1 MTLTLSRRRLLVG
14 GVALTAVAACG
25 RKQSSA
31 PPLLSDRAE
40 PVPPLDD
47 RIGLLEKRD
56 NAVVGL
62 YAVNLATNLT
72 VAHRDN
78 DMFAMC
84 STFKAY
90 LSARVL
96 QKAQRGELAM
106 TDMLHVDP
114 AAVIANSPI
123 SGPKAGSSLSLNELC
138 QAVLQRSDN
147 TAANMLLH
155 LIGGPPAITEFARS
169 IGDDRTRLDRF
180 ELELNSALPG
190 DPRDTSTPRALG
202 GGIRAILTEEVL
214 DQAHRKQLEDWM
226 RGNLTSR
233 MRAGLPPGWTSAD
246 KTGTGDFASTNDIGI
261 VYGPNGEH
269 ILLAIMTRTRSD
281 NPKAKAL
288 GQLIADVTTLALPTL
303 RGQG

>member
-1 MTLTLSRRRLLVG
+1 VG
-14 GVALTAVAACG
+14 LAAVAACG
-25 RKQSSA
+25 RKQSFTPPTLSDPA
-31 PPLLSDRAE
+31 EPLPPLE
-40 PVPPLDD
+40 D

-56 NAVVGL
+56 NALVGL
-62 YAVNLATNLT
+62 YAVNLDSNVT

-96 QKAQRGELAM
+96 QKAQRGELTM
-106 TDMLHVDP
+106 TDALYVDP

-123 SGPKAGSSLSLNELC
+123 SGPKAGSSLSLSELC

-169 IGDDRTRLDRF
+169 IGDDRTRLDRW
-180 ELELNSALPG
+180 ETELNSALPG

-214 DQAHRKQLEDWM
+214 DEAHRKQLEEWM
-226 RGNLTSR
+226 RGNVTSR
-233 MRAGLPPGWTSAD
+233 MRAGLPPGWSSAD
-246 KTGTGDFASTNDIGI
+246 KTGTGDFASTNDVGI

-281 NPKAKAL
+281 NPKAEPL
-288 GQLIADVTTLALPTL
+288 RQLIADVTTLVLPDVTQQ
-303 RGQG
+303 R

>member
-1 MTLTLSRRRLLVG
+1 MTFSRRRLLVG
-14 GVALTAVAACG
+14 GVALAAVAACG
-25 RKQSSA
+25 RKQSYTPPTLSDPA
-31 PPLLSDRAE
+31 EPLPPLE
-40 PVPPLDD
+40 D

-62 YAVNLATNLT
+62 YAVNLDSNVT
-72 VAHRDN
+72 VAHRAD

-96 QKAQRGELAM
+96 QKAQRGELTM
-106 TDMLHVDP
+106 TDALYVDP

-169 IGDDRTRLDRF
+169 IGDDRTRLDRW
-180 ELELNSALPG
+180 ETELNSALPG

-214 DQAHRKQLEDWM
+214 DKAHRKQLEDWM
-226 RGNLTSR
+226 RGNVTSS

-246 KTGTGDFASTNDIGI
+246 KTGSGDFASTNDVGI

-281 NPKAKAL
+281 NPKAEPL
-288 GQLIADVTTLALPTL
+288 RQLIADVTTLALPAL

>member
-1 MTLTLSRRRLLVG
+1 M
-14 GVALTAVAACG
+14 ALAAVAACG
-25 RKQSSA
+25 PKRSFT
-31 PPLLSDRAE
+31 PPRLSDPAE
-40 PVPPLDD
+40 PLPSLEE
-47 RIGLLEKRD
+47 RIGLLEQRD

-62 YAVNLATNLT
+62 YGVNLDSNVTL
-72 VAHRDN
+72 AHRDN

-106 TDMLHVDP
+106 TDTLYVNP

-123 SGPKAGSSLSLNELC
+123 SGPKAGGSLSLNELC

-147 TAANMLLH
+147 TAANMLLK

-169 IGDDRTRLDRF
+169 IGDERTRLDRW

-202 GGIRAILTEEVL
+202 GGIRAILTEDVL
-214 DQAHRKQLEDWM
+214 DREHRKQLEKWM
-226 RGNLTSR
+226 RGNVTSS

-246 KTGTGDFASTNDIGI
+246 KTGSGDFASTNDVGI

-269 ILLAIMTRTRSD
+269 ILLAIMTRTRAD
-281 NPKAKAL
+281 NPKAEPL
-288 GQLIADVTTLALPTL
+288 RQLIADVTTLALPTL